1 MRSFLLSRL
10 LFLAAACAFAGG
22 ARGQTILFDQLQTD
36 DGISEYSVNAIHQDG
51 FGRIWIATRDG
62 LNIYDGKSVEVF
74 RPKAGDTGPIL
85 GHNVYN
91 VTGDGKEMIY
101 IHCMMGLMAYDLRYK
116 RFDTICE
123 SDVERIAMGREHL
136 WFSFQNRLSRLDQDN
151 KPVSYYL
158 FNDDINIT
166 AICEA
171 SDGMIYVGT
180 RDHGLLT
187 LDSNRKVASVIK
199 AIEVVCIF
207 EDAEHVIWVGS
218 SRNGLYRVGNN
229 RIVNYRSDA
238 RDENSLSNDFV
249 RCINQDNRG
258 NYWIGTFHGLNRLDP
273 TTGRFTRYYH
283 SDSQSNSLGDNSI
296 WCITRDRQ
304 GTMWIGSF
312 YGCVNKFNP
321 DYLFNHYYTPGNS
334 GKSLCGK
341 VVGSVAEDE
350 TGNLWV
356 CSENSGLNYLDR
368 KKDRFNW
375 FWQDKGGF
383 YDFQKGA
390 LKDILYDRQE
400 RCLWIC
406 THLNGLHRMD
416 LRSGRIERINFTANP
431 PGNDFVRRIKPYGDQ
446 LILGTHNSV
455 YLFDKRTRKA
465 EPLVDNRRNNL
476 EYRQIWDML
485 IDRQGRLW
493 FSTSSEIYCYSF
505 ESGALVRYGYDPSD
519 PNSLQEGNLYVFAED
534 ADGRLWVGSAGGGIA
549 LFDEQTRQFHRFDTS
564 NSGLLDDY
572 VLGMVETPMGNLLV
586 ATNKG
591 LSCFDH
597 RNGLFHHC
605 VNSYPTLMLSERP
618 LHRLKS
624 GEIVICSINGMLIAE
639 EEELNIKSQRFSIY
653 FSKLYVNNM
662 EIRPGDD
669 SGILQ
674 EVVEYTDTI
683 RLGPNHT
690 SLRLDFTVP
699 NYVNALRPIVE
710 YRLEG
715 FNEEWVPLDLHDNI
729 NFTNLAP
736 GHYRLIVR
744 CRMESTGEEASRAEL
759 HIFVRSPLYKTFG
772 AYVFYLLLFLL
783 ILGTVIRAYT
793 NHIRLKTS
801 LDSVEREKRYMQELN
816 DMKLNFFANVSH
828 ELKTPLT
835 LITSQL
841 EAISRQNNLPA
852 PLSKKILNV
861 LRNTDKMSRLIGEIL
876 DFQKQGNQ
884 LLRLHFRLYDLVS
897 YVREVCVPFREYAV
911 SRGILLHIVSRL
923 PDNQPLPVRFD
934 KVQFEK
940 VIYNLLSNAFK
951 ATKAGDTITVSV
963 SREENRAILQVQDTG
978 YGIAQENIHRIFD
991 RFYQEKVG
999 AWQSGSGIG
1008 LALTKGIVEAHG
1020 GTIRVESKPN
1030 EGAVFTVS
1038 LPLETGD
1045 AESIHEFAPEHGDEG
1060 CIVEDDREL
1069 TEVGEP
1075 VSEEY
1080 GHSAD
1085 PGFPEEPAREP
1096 EPGAET
1102 EVRPLDAG
1110 PEHPLDPF
1118 WESEPQKTCTI
1129 LIVED
1134 NAELLETLAEIFAP
1148 FYHVI
1153 TASNGAEGLQLTES
1167 RQPDLVLSDVMMP
1180 VMDGVEMCKKIKSN
1194 FNTCHIPVV
1203 LLTARGAVEHIIF
1216 GLQHAADDYILKPF
1230 NITLLLA
1237 RCNNIIKNRLALQA
1251 HYMHSPQSD
1260 IRQIA
1265 TNPNDQELLGRA
1277 VKLIEENLDNADF
1290 DIDTFAREMC
1300 LGRSN
1305 LFRKIKGVTGQTPN
1319 EFIVNIRLKKSL
1331 DLLKEHPDMPVYQIA
1346 MMVGFNEDTYF
1357 MRCFKKA
1364 FGKTPSQYR
1373 AEISSQS

>member
-1 MRSFLLSRL
+1 MRSFIRKVLLS
-10 LFLAAACAFAGG
+10 LAIVSASVGVS
-22 ARGQTILFDQLQTD
+22 RGQTILFDQLQTV
-36 DGISEYSVNAIHQDG
+36 DGISEYSVNAIYQDG

-62 LNIYDGKSVEVF
+62 LNVYDGKTVEVF
-74 RPKAGDTGPIL
+74 RPKAGGKGPIL

-91 VTGDGKEMIY
+91 VTGDGNETIY
-101 IHCMMGLMAYDLRYK
+101 VHCMMGLMVYDLRHE
-116 RFDTICE
+116 RFETICE
-123 SDVERIAMGREHL
+123 SDVERIAMGRKYL
-136 WFSFQNRLSRLDQDN
+136 WLSFQNRLNRLDERN
-151 KPVSYYL
+151 RPVPYYL

-187 LDSNRKVASVIK
+187 LDSNRKVSSVIK
-199 AIEVVCIF
+199 AIDVVCIF
-207 EDAEHVIWVGS
+207 EDAEHMIWVGS
-218 SRNGLYRVGNN
+218 SRNGLYRVGKN

-238 RDENSLSNDFV
+238 RDENTLSNDFV

-258 NYWIGTFHGLNRLDP
+258 NYWIGTFHGLNRFDP
-273 TTGRFTRYYH
+273 ITERFTRYYH
-283 SDSQSNSLGDNSI
+283 SDTQSNSLGDNSI

-321 DYLFNHYYTPGNS
+321 DYLFDHYYTPGTP
-334 GKSLCGK
+334 GKGLCGK
-341 VVGSVAEDE
+341 IIGSVAEDE
-350 TGNLWV
+350 RGNLWV

-368 KKDRFNW
+368 SKDRFSW
-375 FWQDKGGF
+375 FLQDKDGF

-416 LRSGRIERINFTANP
+416 LASGRIERINFTANP
-431 PGNDFVRRIKPYGDQ
+431 PGNDFVRRILPYGDK

-465 EPLVDNRRNNL
+465 EPLVDNRRNSL

-493 FSTSSEIYCYSF
+493 FSTSSEIYCYTF
-505 ESGALVRYGYDPSD
+505 ETGALVRYNYDPAD

-534 ADGRLWVGSAGGGIA
+534 ADGRLWIGSAGGGIA
-549 LFDEQTRQFHRFDTS
+549 LFDEHTRQFRHFDTS

-605 VNSYPTLMLSERP
+605 DNSYPMLMLSERP

-624 GEIVICSINGMLIAE
+624 GEIVICSINGMLIAD
-639 EEELNIKSQRFSIY
+639 EEELSIKSQRFPIH
-653 FSKLYVNNM
+653 FSKLYVNNT

-669 SGILQ
+669 SGILR
-674 EVVEYTDTI
+674 EVIEYTDTI
-683 RLGPNHT
+683 RLGPKHT
-690 SLRLDFTVP
+690 TLRLDFTVP
-699 NYVNALRPIVE
+699 NYVNALQPAVE

-715 FNEEWVPLDLHDNI
+715 FNETWVPLDLHDNI

-744 CRMESTGEEASRAEL
+744 CRMDATGEESSRAEL
-759 HIFVRSPLYKTFG
+759 HIFVRPPLYKTIG
-772 AYVFYLLLFLL
+772 AYVFYVLFFLTVL
-783 ILGTVIRAYT
+783 VVVIRAYT
-793 NHIRLKTS
+793 NHIRLKSS
-801 LDSVEREKRYMQELN
+801 LDSVEREKRYLQELN
-816 DMKLNFFANVSH
+816 EMKLNFFANISH

-852 PLSKKILNV
+852 PFSKKILNV
-861 LRNTDKMSRLIGEIL
+861 LRNTDKMNRLIGEIL
-876 DFQKQGNQ
+876 DFQKQENQ
-884 LLRLHFRLYDLVS
+884 SFRLHLGLYDLVS
-897 YVREVCVPFREYAV
+897 HVREVCVPFREYAV
-911 SRGILLHIVSRL
+911 SQGVLLHIVSRL
-923 PDNQPLPVRFD
+923 PDNQSLPVRFD

-940 VIYNLLSNAFK
+940 VLYNLLSNAFK
-951 ATKAGDTITVSV
+951 ATKAGGTITVSV
-963 SREENRAILQVQDTG
+963 SREEDRAVVRVQDTG
-978 YGIAQENIHRIFD
+978 YGIAQENLHRIFD

-999 AWQSGSGIG
+999 SWQSGSGIG

-1030 EGAVFTVS
+1030 EGALFIVS
-1038 LPLETGD
+1038 LPLESVNPDSLRELASASG
-1045 AESIHEFAPEHGDEG
+1045 EIHNV
-1060 CIVEDDREL
+1060 VEDDRLQAGQE
-1069 TEVGEP
+1069 
-1075 VSEEY
+1075 
-1080 GHSAD
+1080 AD
-1085 PGFPEEPAREP
+1085 NPEGNPHMDADTTQESCVAGTSVPLLPMGGDEPATD
-1096 EPGAET
+1096 GT
-1102 EVRPLDAG
+1102 DSNDG
-1110 PEHPLDPF
+1110 
-1118 WESEPQKTCTI
+1118 ESEKQRMCTI

-1134 NAELLETLAEIFAP
+1134 NEELLGTLAEIFSP

-1203 LLTARGAVEHIIF
+1203 LLTARGAVEHIVF

-1260 IRQIA
+1260 IKQVA
-1265 TNPNDQELLGRA
+1265 TNLNDQELLGRA
-1277 VKLIEENLDNADF
+1277 VKLIEENLDNAEF

-1331 DLLKEHPDMPVYQIA
+1331 ALLKKHPDMPVYQIA

-1373 AEISSQS
+1373 AEISGQE